1 MKLCLGKKWCRFT
14 LIANINNPLEECYAS
29 NNFNQHIG
37 SKYPKEIQLTFWEK
51 RGFFLNLDMWFHRFY
66 SLAKNQVNYLLDNQ
80 MFLFEFKLQQK
91 EIQKLFKI

>member
-1 MKLCLGKKWCRFT
+1 MFGKKWCRFT

-29 NNFNQHIG
+29 NNFNLHIG
-37 SKYPKEIQLTFWEK
+37 NKYPKEIQLTFWEK

-66 SLAKNQVNYLLDNQ
+66 SLAKKQVNYLLAKQ